1 MAQDNYGKGSIV
13 YKILIV
19 LLTAALVFSIYYPKK
34 LWEEEAR
41 NTEVSHYRMSNIY
54 NAALQYHR
62 FHHQYTDSLE
72 ELIQFIKT
80 DSSYHAYVDSMF
92 SGPLDEVTAEFDSIK
107 QVQVELDGFLQ
118 TISPL
123 DTVAQ
128 DSLANRISE
137 ITYYVRR
144 LRDKMQVIKDQLKAH
159 PYAPTQTL
167 DKAREVVERKD
178 FFLQYEIIKNM
189 ITQNKLQKALAA
201 SNKIR
206 NNYETIIGYLRQTKA
221 QLSNIFTLADSM
233 YVCPTTRKPYKVTVI
248 DTSAIKVFIVE
259 SPITRE
265 DSLAV
270 ARSFLKSTVGAL
282 KLKNHGRIENGVT
295 SWESA
300 N

>member
-1 MAQDNYGKGSIV
+1 MAQDNYGSGSII

-19 LLTAALVFSIYYPKK
+19 LLSAALIFSIYYPKK
-34 LWEEEAR
+34 LWDEEVE
-41 NTEVSHYRMSNIY
+41 NTATSRYRMSNIY

-72 ELIQFIKT
+72 ELINFVKT
-80 DSSYHAYVDSMF
+80 DSAYHAYVDSMF
-92 SGPLDEVTAEFDSIK
+92 SGPLDAVAAEFDSIL
-107 QVQVELDGFLQ
+107 QVQVELDGFVQ
-118 TISPL
+118 TISPT
-123 DTVAQ
+123 DTVSR

-137 ITYYVRR
+137 ITYYIRR

-159 PYAPTQTL
+159 PYAPVQTL

-189 ITQNKLQKALAA
+189 VAQGNLQKALDA
-201 SNKIR
+201 STKIR
-206 NNYETIIGYLRQTKA
+206 NNYQTIIDYLRQTKA
-221 QLSNIFTLADSM
+221 ELPNIFALADSM

-295 SWESA
+295 SWEEA